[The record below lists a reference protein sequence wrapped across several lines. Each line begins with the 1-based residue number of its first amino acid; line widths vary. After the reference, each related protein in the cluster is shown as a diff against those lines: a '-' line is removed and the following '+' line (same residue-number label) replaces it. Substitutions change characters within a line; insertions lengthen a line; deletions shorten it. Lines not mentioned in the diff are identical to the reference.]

1 MTCTSLESS
10 ICVPLCGGKPRTRGG
25 LCLCELDAFCLQ
37 FLVVAIFVVVVDFV
51 VDGVVVMVDGD
62 SDELGDVSEVVLDV
76 ELDDSSIGLV
86 TD

>member
-1 MTCTSLESS
+1 M
-10 ICVPLCGGKPRTRGG
+10 
-25 LCLCELDAFCLQ
+25 CELDAFCLQ

-51 VDGVVVMVDGD
+51 VAGVVVMVDGD

-76 ELDDSSIGLV
+76 VLDDSSIGLV